1 MKTIKTP
8 YELAVE
14 QVGKKYQDEH
24 WKKYRGKSSVKW
36 EPIEPEGFELKAED
50 LAEYDK
56 VDAERKV
63 RPATDFTEGVLDF
76 FMHGDKISG
85 RRLPF
90 SVLDNK
96 FRFRKEE
103 VTVLAGIN
111 GSGKSLL
118 ANQWLLKA
126 MTDGA
131 VCLVVSLEMSPKAT
145 LSRMWRQASLDVEP
159 TLDFGLEFARW
170 TNGKLWFY
178 DQQGSV
184 DLRTLNAVIRW
195 AKENCKIDFVL
206 IDSLMTLNIAE
217 DDYNGQ
223 KKCIVTLA
231 NLARE
236 LEMHI
241 ILVCHA
247 KKGTDIRERLTRW
260 SIRGASSIADR
271 ADNIFLLGRTFDTD
285 PMNADAYLNLA
296 KARHFDG
303 AECDMD
309 LWLDM
314 ASMNYHLAN
323 EHPEA
328 LDMTDDT

>member
-1 MKTIKTP
+1 MVKIKTP
-8 YELAVE
+8 YELAVD
-14 QVGKKYQDEH
+14 QASDALLKNFNKKKH
-24 WKKYRGKSSVKW
+24 SWSSNSG
-36 EPIEPEGFELKAED
+36 EPLGYDMKAED

-90 SVLDNK
+90 TILDNK

-118 ANQWLLKA
+118 ANQWMLKA
-126 MTDGA
+126 MDDGA
-131 VCLVVSLEMSPKAT
+131 VCLVISLEMSPKAT

-159 TLDFGLEFARW
+159 TLDFGLEFGAW
-170 TNGKLWFY
+170 TNGKMWFY

-195 AKENCKIDFVL
+195 AKDHCSIDFVL

-223 KKCIVTLA
+223 KKCITTLA

-241 ILVCHA
+241 VLVCHA
-247 KKGTDIRERLTRW
+247 KKGNDIREKLTRW
-260 SIRGASSIADR
+260 SIRGASSLADR
-271 ADNIFLLGRTFDTD
+271 ADNIFLLGRTFDND
-285 PMNADAYLNLA
+285 PMNADAYLTLA

-303 AECDMD
+303 AECELD

-323 EHPEA
+323 EQPEK
-328 LDMTDDT
+328 LDMADDN

>member
-1 MKTIKTP
+1 LIELKTP
-8 YELAVE
+8 YELAVN
-14 QVGKKYQDEH
+14 QASDALLKNFNKKKH
-24 WKKYRGKSSVKW
+24 SWSSNSG
-36 EPIEPEGFELKAED
+36 EPLGYDLKAED

-76 FMHGDKISG
+76 FMHGDQISG
-85 RRLPF
+85 RKLPF
-90 SVLDNK
+90 TILDNK

-103 VTVLAGIN
+103 VTVLGGIN

-118 ANQWLLKA
+118 ANQWMLKA
-126 MTDGA
+126 MDDGA
-131 VCLVVSLEMSPKAT
+131 VCLVISLEMSPKAT

-159 TLDFGLEFARW
+159 TLDFGLEFGAW
-170 TNGKLWFY
+170 TNGKMWFY

-195 AKENCKIDFVL
+195 AKDHCSIDFVL

-223 KKCIVTLA
+223 KKCITTLA

-241 ILVCHA
+241 VLVCHA
-247 KKGTDIRERLTRW
+247 KKGNDIREKLTRW

-271 ADNIFLLGRTFDTD
+271 ADNIFLLGRTFDND
-285 PMNADAYLNLA
+285 PMNADAYLTLA

-303 AECDMD
+303 AECELD

-323 EHPEA
+323 EQPEK
-328 LDMTDDT
+328 LEMTDDN

>member
-1 MKTIKTP
+1 MVKIKTP
-8 YELAVE
+8 YELAVD
-14 QVGKKYQDEH
+14 QASSALLKNFNKKKH
-24 WKKYRGKSSVKW
+24 SRSSNSG
-36 EPIEPEGFELKAED
+36 EPLGYDLKAED

-85 RRLPF
+85 RKLPF
-90 SVLDNK
+90 TILDNK

-103 VTVLAGIN
+103 VTVLGGIN

-118 ANQWLLKA
+118 ANQWMLKA
-126 MTDGA
+126 MDDGA
-131 VCLVVSLEMSPKAT
+131 VCLVISLEMSPKAT

-159 TLDFGLEFARW
+159 TLDFGLEFGAW

-195 AKENCKIDFVL
+195 AKDHCSIDFVL

-223 KKCIVTLA
+223 KKCITTLA

-241 ILVCHA
+241 VLVCHA
-247 KKGTDIRERLTRW
+247 KKGNDIREKLTRW

-271 ADNIFLLGRTFDTD
+271 ADNIFLLGRTFDND
-285 PMNADAYLNLA
+285 PMNADAYLTLA

-303 AECDMD
+303 AECELD

-323 EHPEA
+323 EQPEK
-328 LDMTDDT
+328 LEMTDDS

>member
-126 MTDGA
+126 MSEGA

-159 TLDFGLEFARW
+159 TLEFGVDFAYW
-170 TNGKLWFY
+170 TKDKLWF
-178 DQQGSV
+178 
-184 DLRTLNAVIRW
+184 
-195 AKENCKIDFVL
+195 
-206 IDSLMTLNIAE
+206 
-217 DDYNGQ
+217 
-223 KKCIVTLA
+223 
-231 NLARE
+231 
-236 LEMHI
+236 
-241 ILVCHA
+241 
-247 KKGTDIRERLTRW
+247 
-260 SIRGASSIADR
+260 
-271 ADNIFLLGRTFDTD
+271 
-285 PMNADAYLNLA
+285 
-296 KARHFDG
+296 
-303 AECDMD
+303 
-309 LWLDM
+309 
-314 ASMNYHLAN
+314 
-323 EHPEA
+323 
-328 LDMTDDT
+328 